1 MNTRILNNKIAQVR
15 TETARLENEICALF
29 QTDIT
34 LYPENFSSAAV
45 EAALHS
51 EKITCDLRMIAGLVP
66 TEKPYLTSAA
76 EVLDIS
82 IKIEGEALKIVLP
95 CLLPRRKAHAAADF
109 LVLPVYAVL
118 QKYAMSHTLPHYDR
132 YTLCLRH
139 IYDVELGAKYVR
151 DYDNIEIKPVLDAV
165 ALYFMPDDS
174 GLCCDLYHTT
184 GVGPRNCTELYL
196 MDSNLFPVWLTRQ
209 KNR

>member
-1 MNTRILNNKIAQVR
+1 MNTRILNNKIAQIR
-15 TETARLENEICALF
+15 TETARLENDVCALF

-82 IKIEGEALKIVLP
+82 IHMDGDVLKIVLP
-95 CLLPRRKAHAAADF
+95 CLLPQRKARASADYF
-109 LVLPVYAVL
+109 MMPVYSAL
-118 QKYAMSHTLPHYDR
+118 QQYAMSHTLLHYDR

-139 IYDVELGAKYVR
+139 VYDTELGAKYVR

-184 GVGPRNCTELYL
+184 GTGPRSCTELYL
-196 MDSNLFPVWLTRQ
+196 MDSNLFPAWLARQ
-209 KNR
+209 KSS